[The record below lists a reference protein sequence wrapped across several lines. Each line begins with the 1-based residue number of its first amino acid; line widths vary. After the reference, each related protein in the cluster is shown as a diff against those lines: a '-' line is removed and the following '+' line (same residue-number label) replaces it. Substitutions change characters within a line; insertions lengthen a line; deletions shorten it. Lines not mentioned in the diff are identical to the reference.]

1 MSSSPSLDIPIRCAR
16 TRGRSTMVLLS
27 TDTNWRSCG
36 AAPHATPPS
45 PWPQYVVLEQKRLV
59 ATKRSGR
66 QGPAEQQHGQD
77 EPQSK
82 PRVANV
88 QRTRTQS
95 VEPLSQRF
103 FENLHTGPRR
113 LGKTPLERSH
123 GSPPA
128 RPPESGWS
136 SLASSPRVAPLS
148 ARSPRAGEIGA
159 QPSDSRRA
167 SETPGGAPLVELAFR
182 SPSSRRASHTPAA
195 AGSHTPAAAGS
206 SHPECS
212 PRPSHAPPQLDH
224 DAQPSEE
231 EQPLNLLA
239 DVQWILFP
247 RATDKPL
254 ESAPPPPPSAP
265 CRLCVP
271 PLPALPLQ
279 RTAAPLQA
287 SCCRRKRQ
295 VCRGTRSC
303 C

>member
-1 MSSSPSLDIPIRCAR
+1 MFFVPAVRALPPPPREHRDSLREKACRRSS
-16 TRGRSTMVLLS
+16 MVLLS

-45 PWPQYVVLEQKRLV
+45 PWPQYVVLQQKPLA

-66 QGPAEQQHGQD
+66 QGPAEQREQD
-77 EPQSK
+77 EPQNK

-88 QRTRTQS
+88 QRTRTQP

-128 RPPESGWS
+128 CPPESGWS

-148 ARSPRAGEIGA
+148 ARAPRAGEIGA
-159 QPSDSRRA
+159 QPSDSWRA
-167 SETPGGAPLVELAFR
+167 PETPGGAFR

-195 AGSHTPAAAGS
+195 AGS

-212 PRPSHAPPQLDH
+212 LRPSHAPPQLDH
-224 DAQPSEE
+224 DAEPSEE

-279 RTAAPLQA
+279 CTAAPLQA

>member
-1 MSSSPSLDIPIRCAR
+1 MFRVLRLASLDIPIRCAR

-45 PWPQYVVLEQKRLV
+45 PWPQYVVLQEKRLV

-66 QGPAEQQHGQD
+66 QGPAEQREQD
-77 EPQSK
+77 EPQNK

-88 QRTRTQS
+88 QRTRTQP

-128 RPPESGWS
+128 CPPESGWS

-148 ARSPRAGEIGA
+148 ARAPRAGEIGA
-159 QPSDSRRA
+159 QPS
-167 SETPGGAPLVELAFR
+167 EAFR
-182 SPSSRRASHTPAA
+182 SPSGRRA
-195 AGSHTPAAAGS
+195 SHTPAAAGS

-212 PRPSHAPPQLDH
+212 LRPSHAPPQLDH
-224 DAQPSEE
+224 DAKPSEK

-254 ESAPPPPPSAP
+254 ESAPPPPPSTP
-265 CRLCVP
+265 CRLCIP

-279 RTAAPLQA
+279 CTAVPLQA